1 MATLVT
7 SIDPVTGGVLISWS
21 QPDDNSQTL
30 ISFTILI
37 GSTDGV
43 TFFEDETD
51 CSGVDPLVTQC
62 LVPMTTLT
70 AAPFNLQFD
79 QLVLVKAHS
88 TNFFG
93 VGPDSNV
100 NIDGVKI
107 MKIPS
112 QMGPISVISKTE
124 TEITLAWSSIT
135 GVATGNSEIT
145 TYNLYWDNS
154 NGDINMLVT

>member
-1 MATLVT
+1 M
-7 SIDPVTGGVLISWS
+7 DR
-21 QPDDNSQTL
+21 
-30 ISFTILI
+30 FTILI
-37 GSTDGV
+37 GATDGV

-51 CSGVDPLVTQC
+51 CSGLDPQVTQC

-70 AAPFNLQFD
+70 ADPFNLQFD

-93 VGPDSNV
+93 VGPDSDV
-100 NIDGVKI
+100 NTDGVRI
-107 MKIPS
+107 MQIPS

-135 GVATGNSEIT
+135 GIATGNSEIT
-145 TYNLYWDNS
+145 SYNLYWDNG
-154 NGDINMLVT
+154 NGDINMIVVQGLLN